1 MHEVWQWQE
10 QLVRFGTRYTGS
22 HGHAAYVDWLASQ
35 LGDVPG
41 LTVRTDRLTFNRW
54 LARDYAL
61 RVRVPA
67 PIGASGPVPLTY
79 YYPYSGQTP
88 AGGVTAKLTDLG
100 TYTPAA
106 PGPAAPG
113 STAAFWTPAKGAI
126 ALVRTPPPV
135 FSLNI
140 GQTATGGY
148 EPGKTSAQA
157 AADYTAYA
165 AALPHPAWQGIFAP
179 VPLLDAR
186 NAGVLGI
193 ICVWTGLPDEEVIHQ
208 YNPFITPYPAASGLA
223 APGDPGCPAVWVGDA
238 TGARL
243 ARLAASGQATATLV
257 LTADITAGAAT
268 ETVWGWL
275 KGSGATGENIIIN
288 THTDGPNA
296 TEENG
301 GLGLLALARYLAG
314 LPSRNRDIY
323 FALVTGHFQLPQ
335 FTRAVPDPKN
345 VVVGNDAIS
354 VWMLDHPDIYRAAAL
369 GVTVEHLGAT
379 MWQDVAGQYVPTGG
393 SDWGTTYTMQH
404 NPLNAANAEQDAY
417 LSAVAAVNAD
427 GWPDYPVATVR
438 PGAIPVYLGEG
449 APLYTAGLGTVSL
462 CPSPTYLLQAGSAQ
476 HPHLLDLDK
485 LDKHLM
491 YGQILAFA
499 RTIRALDATPPACK
513 PALPDPHESPQDHHP
528 HRAAARNRRTPP
540 VTNHRRLPAPPRQS
554 PDSIRRADRSPT
566 PPRTASDLGT
576 SRPDAA
582 QVPAPS
588 DRPSPGQ
595 RRTRWPKRSYRAPPA
610 S

>member
-1 MHEVWQWQE
+1 MASHHDHPGRRLPSMHEVWEWQE
-10 QLVRFGTRYTGS
+10 RLVRFGTRYTGS

-35 LGDVPG
+35 LGAVPG

-61 RVRVPA
+61 RVSVPA
-67 PIGASGPVPLTY
+67 SVGVSGPVTLTY

-88 AGGVTAKLTDLG
+88 PHGVTGKLVDLG
-100 TYTPAA
+100 TYMPAA
-106 PGPAAPG
+106 PGPAG
-113 STAAFWTPAKGAI
+113 SGDTAAFWAPARGAI
-126 ALVRTPPPV
+126 AVVRTPPPV
-135 FSLNI
+135 FALNA

-165 AALPHPAWQGIFAP
+165 EARPHPAWQGIVAP

-186 NAGVLGI
+186 KAGVLGVVCI
-193 ICVWTGLPDEEVIHQ
+193 WTGLPDEEVINQ

-238 TGARL
+238 TGAGL
-243 ARLAASGQATATLV
+243 SRLAATGQATATLV

-301 GLGLLALARYLAG
+301 GLGLLALARHLAG
-314 LPSRNRDIY
+314 LPSRNRDMY

-335 FTRAVPDPKN
+335 FTRAIPDPKN
-345 VVVGNDAIS
+345 TVVGNDAIS
-354 VWMLDHPDIYRAAAL
+354 VWMLDHPGIYQAAAL

-379 MWQDVAGQYVPTGG
+379 MWDDVAGQYAATGG
-393 SDWGTTYTMQH
+393 FDWGTTYTMPH
-404 NPLNAANAEQDAY
+404 NPANPANAEQDAY
-417 LSAVAAVNAD
+417 LSAVAAVNTD
-427 GWPDYPVATVR
+427 GWPCYPVATVR

-462 CPSPTYLLQAGSAQ
+462 CPGPTHLLQAGGAQ
-476 HPHLLDLDK
+476 HPDLLDLDK

-499 RTIRALDATPPACK
+499 RTIQALDA
-513 PALPDPHESPQDHHP
+513 
-528 HRAAARNRRTPP
+528 
-540 VTNHRRLPAPPRQS
+540 
-554 PDSIRRADRSPT
+554 
-566 PPRTASDLGT
+566 
-576 SRPDAA
+576 
-582 QVPAPS
+582 
-588 DRPSPGQ
+588 
-595 RRTRWPKRSYRAPPA
+595 APPA
-610 S
+610 TL